1 MASRDRMSQT
11 LGFFLGRCWKHLG
24 AWLLT
29 EDCFSLLTV
38 LCWLTFTFLTIA
50 NITAFTKRLFAA
62 VVLGDSPYP
71 IVTCFKWPRSFSSV
85 FFGANTLPASQK
97 AYLVPLDLPC
107 NFPNDPEEKH
117 RTMYFLIDMLHLNS
131 SLTLKKVQLKPVHF
145 KLRNGKIIYFSMLY
159 SLMLIMFRKISLTIV
174 NQLYISSYR

>member
-1 MASRDRMSQT
+1 M
-11 LGFFLGRCWKHLG
+11 
-24 AWLLT
+24 
-29 EDCFSLLTV
+29 
-38 LCWLTFTFLTIA
+38 
-50 NITAFTKRLFAA
+50 
-62 VVLGDSPYP
+62 
-71 IVTCFKWPRSFSSV
+71 
-85 FFGANTLPASQK
+85 
-97 AYLVPLDLPC
+97 PLDLPC

-159 SLMLIMFRKISLTIV
+159 FLTLIMFRKISLTIV